1 MLKGSVVPGKHPFE
15 IPALKHDHPLSN
27 GFTRLRNLKPNHWCD
42 RRMTT
47 KYKLN
52 LLFDDHY
59 RESSNGISNSDDIG
73 SIEIDAVPRRQ
84 WHTGR

>member
-1 MLKGSVVPGKHPFE
+1 
-15 IPALKHDHPLSN
+15 
-27 GFTRLRNLKPNHWCD
+27 
-42 RRMTT
+42 MTT

-73 SIEIDAVPRRQ
+73 SIESYCQ
-84 WHTGR
+84 KLCMG